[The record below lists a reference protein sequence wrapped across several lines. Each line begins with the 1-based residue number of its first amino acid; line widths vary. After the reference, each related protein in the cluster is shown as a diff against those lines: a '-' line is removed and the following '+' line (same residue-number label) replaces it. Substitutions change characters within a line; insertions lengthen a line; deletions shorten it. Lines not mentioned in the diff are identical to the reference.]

1 MWFAVL
7 KDSDFG
13 FDTENPSR
21 GGYYDPNTKE
31 AIVNLAHESYK
42 DMTEDEIIN
51 KIIEYAGHESGHKA
65 FHLAVSDYLKEH
77 LKELDA
83 LFTNSFLFYV
93 QRVFSIHLKQNM
105 VLKPGI
111 TDNQLTELKALVE
124 TIMERR
130 LLDEVF
136 AGLSGRDGSISRVL
150 MERYHLKLADEIKN
164 TLLTML
170 TVMIKIWKDRFK
182 KIEPMQDALDE
193 VEEMMLL
200 FIDSLREFA
209 YHKGSERLLNAVV
222 KQIKERDASETDSY
236 EKLIRLL
243 VASDKSDILLEYIK
257 TGDFDVLRPFIRE
270 RWEEL

>member
-7 KDSDFG
+7 KYSDFG

-21 GGYYDPNTKE
+21 GGYYDPSTKE
-31 AIVNLAHESYK
+31 AIVNLAHDSYK
-42 DMTEDEIIN
+42 DMTEDEIID

-83 LFTNSFLFYV
+83 LFSKSFLFYV
-93 QRVFSIHLKQNM
+93 QTVFSIRLEKNM
-105 VLKPGI
+105 VLGPDI
-111 TDNQLTELKALVE
+111 TDNQLTEMKALVE
-124 TIMERR
+124 TIMERK

-136 AGLSGRDGSISRVL
+136 AGFSGRDGSISRVL
-150 MERYHLKLADEIKN
+150 MERYHLKLADAIKT

-170 TVMIKIWKDRFK
+170 TVMIKVWKDKFK
-182 KIEPMQDALDE
+182 KIVPIQDALDE

-200 FIDSLREFA
+200 FIDGLREFA
-209 YHKGSERLLNAVV
+209 YHKGSEGLLSAIV
-222 KQIKERDASETDSY
+222 KQIKEKDVSETDSY

-243 VASDKSDILLEYIK
+243 VTSDKSDILLEYIK
-257 TGDFDVLRPFIRE
+257 TGDFDVLRPFVKE